1 MRWNYIAFEGPIGV
15 GKTSLVTLLS
25 EKLEAVRIL
34 EDVSNP
40 FLESFYDE
48 VPGAAFQAQLFYL
61 LSSYRQL
68 TEAAQ
73 GELFQQLTLADHTF
87 QKDRIFAHLTL
98 SDSEL
103 MLYERLWNLLAP
115 QVPKPDMVVYLQS
128 TTDVLMQRVQRRARS
143 AETGISRDYLD
154 EVNQAYAHYFYHY
167 RDTPLLVINTSEIDF
182 VADKADLA
190 DLVAQ
195 IDAMESGTRVYV
207 PRHSR

>member
-61 LSSYRQL
+61 LSRYRQL

-103 MLYERLWNLLAP
+103 MLYERLWNMLAP

-128 TTDVLMQRVQRRARS
+128 TTEVLMQRVQRRARS
-143 AETGISRDYLD
+143 EETGISRDYLD

-182 VADKADLA
+182 VADEADLD
-190 DLVAQ
+190 DLIAQ
-195 IDAMESGTRVYV
+195 IDVMEGGTRVYV

>member
-1 MRWNYIAFEGPIGV
+1 MRWNYVAFEGPIGV
-15 GKTSLVTLLS
+15 GKTSLVNLLS

-40 FLESFYDE
+40 FLEAFYDE
-48 VPGAAFQAQLFYL
+48 VPGAAFQAQLFFL
-61 LSSYRQL
+61 LSRYRQL

-73 GELFQQLTLADHTF
+73 GELFQQLTLADHIF

-103 MLYERLWNLLAP
+103 MLYERLWSMLAE

-128 TTDVLMQRVQRRARS
+128 TTDVLMQRVQRRKRTE
-143 AETGISRDYLD
+143 ETGISRAYLD

-182 VADKADLA
+182 VADEADLD
-190 DLVAQ
+190 DLIAQ
-195 IDAMESGTRVYV
+195 IDAMEAGTRVYV
-207 PRHSR
+207 PRHAR